1 VAGVE
6 LLGDVGR
13 GELDDG
19 FFLFAPWGRGG
30 FAVGG
35 IALVDEGED
44 QAGEEFGGVEELEI
58 VVEGDGWV
66 DQGERWELHKN

>member
-19 FFLFAPWGRGG
+19 FFLFVPWGRGG

-44 QAGEEFGGVEELEI
+44 QAGEECRGVEELEI
-58 VVEGDGWV
+58 AVERNGWV
-66 DQGERWELHKN
+66 DQRERWKLRKD